1 MSKAVSDATPNV
13 GDVVTFTITLS
24 NAGTTAATGV
34 AVQDV
39 VPVGY
44 SNIAS
49 ISGTGTETVTNQVD
63 WTGLTVP
70 VGTDTV
76 TLSFDATVDAPTGAA
91 NEYINGV
98 EITASDQ
105 FDPDSDP
112 SSDADTD
119 DNGDGIPDDDEA
131 EVGVTIQQSDLSI
144 AKTISNTSPNV
155 GDTVTFTLTVTNA
168 GPDIATGVALED
180 ILPTGYTLTT
190 VNDGGTATLNTA
202 TWTGLT
208 VAANNG
214 TTVVTYEATVN
225 APTGVAGE
233 YTNVAQITAS
243 DQYDPDSDP
252 TTDNTVDEDGDGNG
266 DDDDEDEL

>member
-1 MSKAVSDATPNV
+1 DLSISKAVSAATPNV

-24 NAGTTAATGV
+24 NAGTVDATGV

-44 SNIAS
+44 SNIAN

-76 TLSFDATVDAPTGAA
+76 TLTFDATVDAPTGAA

-112 SSDADTD
+112 TSGSDTD

-131 EVGVTIQQSDLSI
+131 EVGVTIQQADLSI

-155 GDTVTFTLTVTNA
+155 GETVTFTLTVTNA
-168 GPDIATGVALED
+168 GPDIATGVAIED
-180 ILPTGYTLTT
+180 TLPTGYTLTA
-190 VNDGGTATLNTA
+190 VNDGGVQTVNTA

-225 APTGVAGE
+225 APTGAAG
-233 YTNVAQITAS
+233 
-243 DQYDPDSDP
+243 
-252 TTDNTVDEDGDGNG
+252 
-266 DDDDEDEL
+266 